1 LSVAPSSPI
10 LQQLTAFRG
19 RFPGALL
26 LQGSSE
32 SALEEASLNL
42 AAFLLCPGEDPDR
55 SCESCRRALHVFHP
69 DLLNVQPEGVQIR
82 VDRVREAIAFGAGKP
97 YESAKRVVRIS
108 RAELLGLEAANAL
121 LKSLEEPGAQ
131 LHWILTTTRPESLL
145 ATIRSRC
152 LAVPVSSGT
161 RSDRAREWQAHGF
174 TAEDASDLAALA
186 VEAGEEEARER
197 LEEARR
203 FRSDAVEALTAGIL
217 EGKIAS
223 LVLLAERLGR
233 AESSELTLFIEL
245 LADAALA
252 HAGVSAE
259 LFSHRAVAGPLLQ
272 IGRRLGS
279 APLTKAVRTASDH
292 PPDSRRG
299 NRRLHFEKVLLELWL
314 AATAMRSSAPTTAK

>member
-1 LSVAPSSPI
+1 LSVVPSSPV
-10 LQQLTAFRG
+10 LQRLTAVRG

-26 LQGSSE
+26 LHGLSE
-32 SALEEASLNL
+32 SALEEASLRL
-42 AAFLLCPGEDPDR
+42 AAFLLCPEEDPDR
-55 SCESCRRALHVFHP
+55 SCESCRRALHAFHP

-82 VDRVREAIAFGAGKP
+82 IDRVREAIAFGAGKP
-97 YESAKRVVRIS
+97 YESARRVVRIS
-108 RAELLGLEAANAL
+108 RAELLGPEAANAL

-145 ATIRSRC
+145 PTIRSRC
-152 LAVPVSSGT
+152 LAAPVVSGT
-161 RSDRAREWQAHGF
+161 RSDRAREWEARGF
-174 TAEDASDLAALA
+174 TAEDAAELA
-186 VEAGEEEARER
+186 VLAPGAGEDEARER

-203 FRSDAVEALTAGIL
+203 FRSDAVEALAAGIL
-217 EGKIAS
+217 EGRIAS

-252 HAGVSAE
+252 AAGVSAE
-259 LFSHRAVAGPLLQ
+259 LFSHRAVAGPLVQ

-292 PPDSRRG
+292 PPDTRRG
-299 NRRLHFEKVLLELWL
+299 NRRLHFERVLLELWL
-314 AATAMRSSAPTTAK
+314 AAAAARSPAATTAR